1 MLIYKVNRN
10 MEIVDQE
17 KVKEKLRNLFALPIQ
32 TLEDKFLEDINKLE
46 IMKSNL
52 YESIYESRYLR
63 LLFRRSNL

>member
-32 TLEDKFLEDINKLE
+32 TLEDKFLKDINKLE

-63 LLFRRSNL
+63 LLFR